1 MNIIKTYNGYK
12 FLRSCWYFIING
24 LSNNGEQM
32 KIDEEVKV
40 STFAGKQVFVVD
52 SDTYHQ
58 CRLGKKQYA
67 RYEKYVGKNN
77 VGLAIREYGLK
88 FPKRPIIL
96 QNGENGPMLYLR
108 YGRS

>member
-1 MNIIKTYNGYK
+1 MAHTNKSLYLMKLGRIEEAEEEKSNAAVK
-12 FLRSCWYFIING
+12 SFSYF
-24 LSNNGEQM
+24 GEEAKKKKEDEKKVKALKKQM

-67 RYEKYVGKNN
+67 RFE
-77 VGLAIREYGLK
+77 I
-88 FPKRPIIL
+88 
-96 QNGENGPMLYLR
+96 
-108 YGRS
+108 